1 MIDIILKNPYRIL
14 GVYSTSSKK
23 EMVANQG
30 KMKAFLKVG
39 KSVNLQLDFKEIL
52 GNIERTLESVVDS
65 DFKLTLA
72 NEQVKYAQFWF
83 CKATPFDDIAFNHL
97 LEGNIDNAISI
108 WKKKEN
114 VSSLQNL
121 IVCTFIKDDISSVIL
136 YAERLYTNYANEFVK
151 MVLGNESTLTE
162 DNLATD
168 FLDSLCNYIK
178 PQSFFQYISNDKW
191 KTYVVAKITKPLIHN
206 IQSAIETSEKS
217 KGQGATARYN
227 AGIKLMN
234 ETKSTLT
241 QLNKFLNKTDL
252 QYQMIADKLSQEI
265 LQCGIDYF
273 NNSDDDAAPKKG
285 LVLQLYA
292 QSIAVGKM
300 MIDRCKDNVDTLK
313 NIGDDYIVRKELEM
327 IASSI
332 KHLRGDNVVIGLNF
346 GIELSE
352 IKRQLDVAIRTLQTI
367 NQKIGSSN
375 KLYIQI
381 SSALASAAINAI
393 VEKVNNL
400 QKVNNIH
407 LVSFGSNDENFKNGV
422 QSAVELMAQ
431 IGQLTMESKTRNYYN
446 GNNSTLNSINSK
458 LNPSGCYIA
467 TMAYGDY
474 DHPQVMI
481 LREFRDNY
489 LSKRRWGKKFIRIY
503 YKYSPRLVER
513 LKDKPMIN
521 KTIRKI
527 LDSFIEHLK
536 N

>member
-1 MIDIILKNPYRIL
+1 MIDIIRNNPYRIL

-23 EMVANQG
+23 EMVANQS

-39 KSVNLQLDFKEIL
+39 KSVNIQLDFKEIF
-52 GNIERTLESVVDS
+52 GDIERTSESVADS
-65 DFKLTLA
+65 DSKLTLA

-97 LEGNIDNAISI
+97 LAGNIDNAISI

-121 IVCTFIKDDISSVIL
+121 MVCAFIKDDIRAVIP
-136 YAERLYTNYANEFVK
+136 YAERLYINYASEFVK
-151 MVLGNESTLTE
+151 MVLGNESTLST
-162 DNLATD
+162 DNLAID
-168 FLDSLCNYIK
+168 FMDSLCNYIK
-178 PQSFFQYISNDKW
+178 PQSFFQYISNDEW
-191 KTYVVAKITKPLIHN
+191 KTYVGIKTTKPLIDD
-206 IQSAIETSEKS
+206 IQSAIETSKKS
-217 KGQGATARYN
+217 KRQGATTRYN

-234 ETKSTLT
+234 DTKSTLT

-252 QYQMIADKLSQEI
+252 QYQMIADKLAQEI

-273 NNSDDDAAPKKG
+273 NNSDDDDAPKKG

-313 NIGDDYIVRKELEM
+313 NIGDDYVIRKEMEL
-327 IASSI
+327 IANSI
-332 KHLRGDNVVIGLNF
+332 KCLRGGNAMMGLNF
-346 GIELSE
+346 EIELSE
-352 IKRQLDVAIRTLQTI
+352 IKRQLNVAISTLQTI

-381 SSALASAAINAI
+381 SSVLASAAINAI
-393 VEKVNNL
+393 VEKINSL
-400 QKVNNIH
+400 QSF
-407 LVSFGSNDENFKNGV
+407 SFGSNNEELKNGV
-422 QSAVELMAQ
+422 QSAVGLMAQ
-431 IGQLTMESKTRNYYN
+431 IGQLTMDSKTRSYYN

-489 LSKRRWGKKFIRIY
+489 LSKRRWGKLFIGIY
-503 YKYSPRLVER
+503 YKYSQKLVER

-521 KTIRKI
+521 KTIRNI
-527 LDSFIEHLK
+527 LDRFIEHLK
-536 N
+536 K